1 MDKNKS
7 AKDISL
13 GLIGFGYW
21 GPNLARNF
29 AREKNC
35 EIIAICDK
43 NKARLQEAS
52 QVYTDVY
59 LTQHPKELFE
69 NKNIDA
75 IIIATP
81 VSSHHPL
88 TMASL
93 RSGKDVFLEKPL
105 ALNMKEGREIVEEAL
120 KLERILAVDHTFL
133 FTSAVRKIK
142 DLITRNV
149 IGDLI
154 YIDSVRVNL
163 GLFQPDINVIFDL
176 APHDMSIATFLIEQE
191 PKYVQA
197 MGLCYG
203 ASGQESVAY
212 SHLEYESGL
221 VSHSHFSWL
230 SPVKIRKSIVAGTK
244 KMLIYD
250 DTLPSEKIK
259 IYDKGIIKKNFN
271 QANSH
276 QENTMEDQRKVKI
289 SYRTGDMLAPEV
301 DEIEALEVAARHFLD
316 CVRNRNEPISSGSF
330 GLKILKQIQGCQLS
344 LSDNGRRV
352 ELDEIN

>member
-1 MDKNKS
+1 MGKNKNT
-7 AKDISL
+7 KDISL

-29 AREKNC
+29 SRQANC
-35 EIIAICDK
+35 EIIAVCDQS
-43 NKARLQEAS
+43 KARLKEAS
-52 QVYTDVY
+52 QIYPGTY
-59 LTQHPKELFE
+59 LTQDSKELFL
-69 NKNIDA
+69 NKDIDA
-75 IIIATP
+75 ILIATP
-81 VSSHHPL
+81 VFSHHPL
-88 TMASL
+88 TLAAL

-105 ALNMKEGREIVEEAL
+105 ALNMMEGREIVEEASRMD
-120 KLERILAVDHTFL
+120 RILAVDHTFL
-133 FTSAVRKIK
+133 FTSSVQKIRE
-142 DLITRNV
+142 LITNNV
-149 IGDLI
+149 LGDLI

-176 APHDMSIATFLIEQE
+176 APHDMSIATYLLGQE

-203 ASGQESVAY
+203 SSGQESVAY

-221 VSHSHFSWL
+221 ISHSHFSWL

-259 IYDKGIIKKNFN
+259 IYDKGIEKTAYN
-271 QANSH
+271 QAGVNQKNSI
-276 QENTMEDQRKVKI
+276 ENQRKIKI

-301 DEIEALEVAARHFLD
+301 HEVEALEIAARHFLD
-316 CVRNRNEPISSGSF
+316 CVRNRKEPISNGSF
-330 GLKILKQIQGCQLS
+330 GLKILKQIEGCQLS
-344 LSDNGRRV
+344 IADNGRRV